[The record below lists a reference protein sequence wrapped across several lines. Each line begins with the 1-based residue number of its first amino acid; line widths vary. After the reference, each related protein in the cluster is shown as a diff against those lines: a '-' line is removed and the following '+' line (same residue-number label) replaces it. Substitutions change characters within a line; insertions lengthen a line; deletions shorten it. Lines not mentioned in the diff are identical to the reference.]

1 MWLFAATTFRFYLIN
16 FQLNTDFPSRFCV
29 FYRKITKRYS
39 KIGFSRKCF
48 WKEQKTVTFFFPPPF
63 CFLLKTIFYSRP
75 NWKPC
80 QVLKIVKFEFKVT
93 VHSSLWTKCTQL
105 WPINCVYFLRIIL
118 YIYKP
123 WTALFLL
130 PTMIWTTCR
139 H

>member
-1 MWLFAATTFRFYLIN
+1 MHVGNTYNCDYLQHTTFRFYLIN

-80 QVLKIVKFEFKVT
+80 QVLKIVKVTLPPLYKCTHVKRKETVARTCWPSLVLGT
-93 VHSSLWTKCTQL
+93 VHKHL
-105 WPINCVYFLRIIL
+105 
-118 YIYKP
+118 
-123 WTALFLL
+123 
-130 PTMIWTTCR
+130 
-139 H
+139 